1 MEKKCAGT
9 QIAHVIAIHAK
20 TAHLALALMAF
31 QVNLTNEVRK
41 CRELSMKKKS
51 KMSPWTVN
59 GHWFVHF
66 GAGISA
72 DSPKVEG
79 SKIVEIT
86 GTFDG
91 DEFLDLLSK
100 RVFDSLSQAIKDL
113 ISENDLTLIIKSLS
127 KLD

>member
-1 MEKKCAGT
+1 
-9 QIAHVIAIHAK
+9 
-20 TAHLALALMAF
+20 
-31 QVNLTNEVRK
+31 
-41 CRELSMKKKS
+41 MKNKS
-51 KMSPWTVN
+51 TMSPLTVD

-66 GAGISA
+66 GAGINA

-79 SKIVEIT
+79 SKVVEIT
-86 GTFDG
+86 GTFDS

-100 RVFDSLSQAIKDL
+100 RVFDSLSQDIKDL